1 MSTIG
6 LTHGKLPININLLIL
21 NLKWDEY
28 GIPAEIVAPDAI
40 TSLAPTQDFLKNFY
54 TNYSHYS

>member
-40 TSLAPTQDFLKNFY
+40 TSLAPTQDFLKKLLY
-54 TNYSHYS
+54 